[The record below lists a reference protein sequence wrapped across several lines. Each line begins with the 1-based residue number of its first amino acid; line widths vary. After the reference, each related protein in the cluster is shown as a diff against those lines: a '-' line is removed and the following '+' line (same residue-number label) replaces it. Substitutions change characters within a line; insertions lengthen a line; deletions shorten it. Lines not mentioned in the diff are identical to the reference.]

1 MPLAAPDGTLY
12 RYPPMGRVGTFY
24 RSLVGKKV
32 IMAVTGVL
40 LLLWIVG
47 HLLGNLQIFEG
58 PERLNAYAAFLKKT
72 GEIIWAV
79 RVVMLAA
86 LVLHIV
92 ASIQVS
98 LAAKRARPIGYAV
111 KKSIETSY
119 AARTMIWS
127 GPLVFL
133 YIVYHLMMFT
143 FLTTGP
149 GYSPTDVYRNEVLAF
164 RVPAISA
171 VYIVAIFF
179 LGLHLYHGA
188 WSMLHTLGASN
199 PRYRVL
205 RRTAAP
211 IVAIAITLG
220 YIAIPVAV
228 LAGLVS

>member
-1 MPLAAPDGTLY
+1 
-12 RYPPMGRVGTFY
+12 MGRLTAFY
-24 RSLVGKKV
+24 STLVGKKI
-32 IMAVTGVL
+32 IMAVSGVIL
-40 LLLWIVG
+40 FLFVVG

-58 PERLNAYAAFLKKT
+58 PERLNAYSAFLKKT
-72 GEIIWAV
+72 GEILWVV
-79 RVVMLAA
+79 RLVLLAA
-86 LVLHIV
+86 LVLHVV
-92 ASIQVS
+92 ASVQVS
-98 LAAKRARPIGYAV
+98 LASRRARPVAYAV

-127 GPLVFL
+127 GPLIFL
-133 YIVYHLMMFT
+133 YVVYHLAMFT
-143 FLTTGP
+143 FLVTGP

-171 VYIVAIFF
+171 VYVVAILF

-205 RRTAAP
+205 RRTVAP
-211 IVAIAITLG
+211 VVAIAITAG

-228 LAGLVS
+228 LTGLVS

>member
-1 MPLAAPDGTLY
+1 
-12 RYPPMGRVGTFY
+12 MGRLTAFW

-32 IMAVTGVL
+32 IMAATGVIL
-40 LLLWIVG
+40 FLFVVG

-58 PERLNAYAAFLKKT
+58 PERLNAYSAFLKRT
-72 GEIIWAV
+72 GEILWAV
-79 RVVMLAA
+79 RLVLLAA
-86 LVLHIV
+86 LVLHVV
-92 ASIQVS
+92 ASVQVS
-98 LAAKRARPIGYAV
+98 LASRRARPVAYAV

-127 GPLVFL
+127 GPLIFL
-133 YIVYHLMMFT
+133 YVVYHLAMFT
-143 FLTTGP
+143 FLVTGP

-171 VYIVAIFF
+171 VYVVAILF
-179 LGLHLYHGA
+179 LGLHLYHGV

-205 RRTAAP
+205 RRTVAP
-211 IVAIAITLG
+211 AVAIAITAG
-220 YIAIPVAV
+220 YVAIPVAV

>member
-1 MPLAAPDGTLY
+1 
-12 RYPPMGRVGTFY
+12 MGRLTAFW

-32 IMAVTGVL
+32 IMAATGVIL
-40 LLLWIVG
+40 FLFVVG

-58 PERLNAYAAFLKKT
+58 PERLNAYSAFLKRT
-72 GEIIWAV
+72 GEILWAV
-79 RVVMLAA
+79 RLVLLAA
-86 LVLHIV
+86 LVLHVV
-92 ASIQVS
+92 ASVQVS
-98 LAAKRARPIGYAV
+98 LASRRARPVAYAV

-127 GPLVFL
+127 GPLIFL
-133 YIVYHLMMFT
+133 YVVYHLAMFT
-143 FLTTGP
+143 FLVTGP

-171 VYIVAIFF
+171 VYVVAILF
-179 LGLHLYHGA
+179 LGLHLYHGV

-205 RRTAAP
+205 RRTVAP
-211 IVAIAITLG
+211 AVAIAITAG
-220 YIAIPVAV
+220 YVAIPIAV

>member
-1 MPLAAPDGTLY
+1 
-12 RYPPMGRVGTFY
+12 MGRLTAFY
-24 RSLVGKKV
+24 STLVGKKV
-32 IMAVTGVL
+32 IMAASGAILFLFV
-40 LLLWIVG
+40 VG

-58 PERLNAYAAFLKKT
+58 PEKLNAYSAFLKKT
-72 GEIIWAV
+72 GEILWAV
-79 RVVMLAA
+79 RLVLLAA
-86 LVLHIV
+86 LVLHVV
-92 ASIQVS
+92 ASVQVS
-98 LAAKRARPIGYAV
+98 LANRRARPVAYAV

-127 GPLVFL
+127 GPLIFL
-133 YIVYHLMMFT
+133 YVVYHLAMFT
-143 FLTTGP
+143 FLVTGP

-171 VYIVAIFF
+171 VYVVAILF
-179 LGLHLYHGA
+179 LGLHLYHGI

-205 RRTAAP
+205 RRTVAP
-211 IVAIAITLG
+211 AVAIAITAG

>member
-1 MPLAAPDGTLY
+1 
-12 RYPPMGRVGTFY
+12 MGRLTAFY
-24 RSLVGKKV
+24 STLVGKKM
-32 IMAVTGVL
+32 IMAATGVIL
-40 LLLWIVG
+40 FLFVVG

-58 PERLNAYAAFLKKT
+58 PERLNAYSAFLKKT
-72 GEIIWAV
+72 GEILWAV
-79 RVVMLAA
+79 RLVLLAA
-86 LVLHIV
+86 LVLHVV
-92 ASIQVS
+92 ASVQVS
-98 LAAKRARPIGYAV
+98 LASRRARPVAYAV

-127 GPLVFL
+127 GPLIFL
-133 YIVYHLMMFT
+133 YVVYHLAMFT
-143 FLTTGP
+143 FLVTGP

-171 VYIVAIFF
+171 VYVVAIFF

-205 RRTAAP
+205 RRTVAP
-211 IVAIAITLG
+211 AVAIAITAG